1 MNTQDALRNR
11 SSNKEGQ
18 PWWMYGHVWLV
29 ISGPLIVVVAALVTG
44 WIAISHPDPVLAQD
58 YYRQGI
64 EINKTLQQHNA
75 LAPAMQARN
84 HAASPLAPASAS
96 AK

>member
-1 MNTQDALRNR
+1 MKPRDASHNP
-11 SSNKEGQ
+11 SSNEGQ
-18 PWWMYGHVWLV
+18 PWWRYGHVWLV

-44 WIAISHPDPVLAQD
+44 WIAISNPDPVLAQD

-64 EINKTLQQHNA
+64 EINKTLAQQNA

-84 HAASPLAPASAS
+84 HAAAPPAPVS